1 MTLHSL
7 GFGDSWNQDVLERI
21 ADAGGGAMAYI
32 PSPAAAGEEFQKLL
46 KRVQA
51 IGLTNAHLILQLAP
65 HVRLAELK
73 PIAQVA
79 PDTIELAYQTE
90 GDAIIVRL
98 GDLMTDVERVVLF
111 NLYISPTS
119 YAAEYPDRSEI
130 PILTAQVRYDIPS
143 QAQINS
149 LSSPVAIAATLVQ
162 DYTPQVDPQLQN
174 YLLALAKY
182 RQTQLAEQKLQQGDR
197 AGAATMLQSAA
208 KTALQMGDQ
217 NASTILQN
225 NATRLQTG
233 TSLSESDRKKTRIA
247 SKTVLQPPP
256 NP

>member
-1 MTLHSL
+1 
-7 GFGDSWNQDVLERI
+7 
-21 ADAGGGAMAYI
+21 
-32 PSPAAAGEEFQKLL
+32 
-46 KRVQA
+46 
-51 IGLTNAHLILQLAP
+51 LILQLAP

-73 PIAQVA
+73 PIAQVS
-79 PDTIELAYQTE
+79 PDTIELPYQTE
-90 GDAIIVRL
+90 GNAIIVRL

-119 YAAEYPDRSEI
+119 YIAEYPTTSEI
-130 PILTAQVRYDIPS
+130 PIVTVQVRYDLP
-143 QAQINS
+143 ALGQINS
-149 LSSPVAIAATLVQ
+149 MSAPMAIAAELVQ
-162 DYTPQVDPQLQN
+162 DFVPQVDPQVQN
-174 YLLALAKY
+174 HLLALAKY

-208 KTALQMGDQ
+208 KTALQMGDK

-233 TSLSESDRKKTRIA
+233 TALSEADRKKTRIA
-247 SKTVLQPPP
+247 SKTVLQTPP